1 MRLLDRYL
9 LRELAGPLAACL
21 TGFLLVW
28 ITADLLGRME
38 DFQGRHLSWQQVLA
52 YYGWRMPEF
61 LALVL
66 PMGLLLALLYAL
78 HRLARAHEITAMR
91 AAGLGLWRIAL
102 PYLWV
107 GALSSGLMWMLN
119 ESWAPAGARRA
130 EGVLRPDRE
139 AADETLQIPNFGFMN
154 RRDQRAWHADAFDRL
169 SGEMTGPQVEYRTAD
184 GRRRWLF
191 ARRALYTNGV
201 WTFFEVRE
209 FENDPNGPRHLVPVR
224 NAASLARPDFTETP
238 EQMYSAHLVR
248 GRLERRI
255 SRKLDLPVR
264 TLREYAR
271 LNPDLSPEERAWL
284 ETQLQGRFSL
294 AATCLVVVL
303 IALPFGVM
311 PGRRNVFYGVAGS
324 IFVAFAYFV
333 LQQVGLAL
341 GTGGHLPPW
350 LAAWSPNLIFA
361 GLGVILINRFR

>member
-9 LRELAGPLAACL
+9 LRELTGPLVACL

-28 ITADLLGRME
+28 ITADLLERIA
-38 DFQGRHLSWQQVLA
+38 DFQGRQLAWTRVLV
-52 YYGWRMPEF
+52 YYGWRVPEF
-61 LALVL
+61 LGLVL
-66 PMGLLLALLYAL
+66 PMALLLALLYAL
-78 HRLARAHEITAMR
+78 HRLARHYEITAMR

-102 PYLWV
+102 PYLGV
-107 GALSSGLMWMLN
+107 GLACSGLMWTLN
-119 ESWAPAGARRA
+119 EHWGPESTRRA
-130 EGVLRPDRE
+130 EAVLRPVEPGDDKRVRI
-139 AADETLQIPNFGFMN
+139 ANFGFMN
-154 RRDQRAWHADAFDRL
+154 RRDHRAWHADAFDPL
-169 SGEMTGPQVEYRTAD
+169 AGELTGPQVEYLTPE

-191 ARRALYTNGV
+191 ASRAVYTNGV
-201 WTFFEVRE
+201 WWFQEARE
-209 FENDPNGPRHLVPVR
+209 FESNPQGERYLVPVQ
-224 NAASLARPDFTETP
+224 AVPSMSRPDFTETP
-238 EQMYSAHLVR
+238 EQLYSAHVVR
-248 GRLERRI
+248 GRLERRA

-264 TLREYAR
+264 TLRDYAR

-294 AATCLVVVL
+294 AATCTVVVL

-324 IFVAFAYFV
+324 IFVAFTYFV

-350 LAAWSPNLIFA
+350 LAAWAPNLAFA
-361 GLGVILINRFR
+361 GLGIAMIQRFR